1 MSTPDLV
8 KFAKFKPHI
17 NENDRNLLSAVE
29 FVKDTMAE
37 VPEEEL
43 LPKEETVVIE
53 KRSKGARMV
62 LISVTLAVSA
72 VALVMLVVSLYRL
85 YYVLF

>member
-1 MSTPDLV
+1 
-8 KFAKFKPHI
+8 
-17 NENDRNLLSAVE
+17 
-29 FVKDTMAE
+29 MAE

-53 KRSKGARMV
+53 KRSKGARMT
-62 LISVTLAVSA
+62 LISITLAVSA